1 MSSCGV
7 LQADWPRGYW
17 LPDMSKP
24 CFTGWHL
31 RIALPLGLPLLAVV
45 CCGIPL
51 LPYLL
56 LRRHKRDLQTASVK
70 LQLGFVYRSYKQ
82 AAAC

>member
-1 MSSCGV
+1 
-7 LQADWPRGYW
+7 
-17 LPDMSKP
+17 MSKA

-31 RIALPLGLPLLAVV
+31 RVSLPLGVPLLALV

-56 LRRHKRDLQTASVK
+56 LRPHKKDLQTAAVK
-70 LQLGFVYRSYKQ
+70 LKLGFVYRSYR
-82 AAAC
+82 